1 MEILSPSP
9 PPSPGPAS
17 ASASGSGSAM
27 DSFIHRGAGWHFP
40 RRDNVDARVHVAVG
54 RSPEKTLGLLRWAF
68 RRFACAQ
75 VVLVHV
81 HQPSP
86 LIPTLLGKI
95 PAAQA
100 TEELVLSH
108 RKSEKDEMNKILL
121 TYLTF
126 CHRAQVQASLLVTE
140 NEQIHDGI
148 ITLVKDHGITKL
160 VMGSTPDTCFKLK
173 ASYGKA
179 SFMARNAPSFCEIW
193 FVWRG
198 RHIWTREAAAAI
210 GNNISVYNEDDVM
223 IRKRIRFS
231 STSNNAESILDEGY
245 ISYEAQT
252 PADRYE
258 ITISDNGQPNDY
270 ESLVDANHFCNIIV
284 PNLQHAQSA
293 FNSTFQPGSSV
304 DMESLVLYP
313 QEILDKNFKQV
324 ILEAERSRKDAFV
337 ELLKRKDTESR
348 VAGVIAR
355 AKASE
360 FAQKQEMKM
369 REELEALLTAT
380 KKQHEDLA
388 ENKEKATEG
397 LDSSMRKLAI
407 LDARAKSIAFRMNEA
422 VAELK
427 LIQSSIGTLN
437 QEIPKREKLELV
449 HTDQV
454 ERCAYNHIMLPNC
467 SSTVCADDLYNFREL
482 TLSDI
487 KAATCKFSDSLKVQP
502 RGLGCVY
509 KGEIMNRSVMIYKL
523 HSCIIQ
529 SSMQFQQEVHLISK
543 VRHPHLVTLI
553 GACPDALCLV
563 YEYVPN
569 GSLHDRLWS
578 KCGIPQL
585 PWKIRARIVAE
596 ISSAL
601 FFLHSCKPQMIVHG
615 DLKLENILLDANLH
629 CKIADCGISQLFM
642 EDAKD
647 ADPEYRRS
655 KPLTPKSDIYSFG
668 IVILQLLTGK
678 QAAGLPSEVRRAM
691 SSGKL
696 WSLLDPTAGEWP
708 LEVARRLAE
717 LGLKC
722 SEAASPELLT
732 PETVRDLEQLHLMRD
747 NRQVPSFFLC
757 PILKEVMHDPQVGA
771 DGLTYEGRAISELM
785 DNGPPITP
793 NHALRFAIHDWLSQ
807 RSTPF

>member
-1 MEILSPSP
+1 
-9 PPSPGPAS
+9 
-17 ASASGSGSAM
+17 
-27 DSFIHRGAGWHFP
+27 
-40 RRDNVDARVHVAVG
+40 
-54 RSPEKTLGLLRWAF
+54 
-68 RRFACAQ
+68 
-75 VVLVHV
+75 
-81 HQPSP
+81 
-86 LIPTLLGKI
+86 
-95 PAAQA
+95 
-100 TEELVLSH
+100 
-108 RKSEKDEMNKILL
+108 MNKILL

-369 REELEALLTAT
+369 WEELEALLTAT

>member
-17 ASASGSGSAM
+17 ASASASGSAM

-284 PNLQHAQSA
+284 PNLQNAQSA

-454 ERCAYNHIMLPNC
+454 ER
-467 SSTVCADDLYNFREL
+467 EL

-487 KAATCKFSDSLKVQP
+487 KAATCKFSDSLKVLP

>member
-17 ASASGSGSAM
+17 GSGSGSAM
-27 DSFIHRGAGWHFP
+27 DSFIHRGAGWHLP

-198 RHIWTREAAAAI
+198 RHIWTREAAAAT

-245 ISYEAQT
+245 ISYKAQT

-348 VAGVIAR
+348 VASVIAK

-380 KKQHEDLA
+380 KKQHEDLV

-747 NRQVPSFFLC
+747 NRQ
-757 PILKEVMHDPQVGA
+757 EVMHDPQVGA

-785 DNGPPITP
+785 DNGPPTTP

>member
-1 MEILSPSP
+1 
-9 PPSPGPAS
+9 
-17 ASASGSGSAM
+17 
-27 DSFIHRGAGWHFP
+27 
-40 RRDNVDARVHVAVG
+40 
-54 RSPEKTLGLLRWAF
+54 
-68 RRFACAQ
+68 
-75 VVLVHV
+75 
-81 HQPSP
+81 
-86 LIPTLLGKI
+86 
-95 PAAQA
+95 
-100 TEELVLSH
+100 
-108 RKSEKDEMNKILL
+108 MNKILL

>member
-9 PPSPGPAS
+9 PPSPGHAS
-17 ASASGSGSAM
+17 SSAM
-27 DSFIHRGAGWHFP
+27 DSFLHSGWHLH
-40 RRDNVDARVHVAVG
+40 RRDNVDSRVHVAVG

-68 RRFACAQ
+68 RRFACAHL
-75 VVLVHV
+75 VLVHV

-108 RKSEKDEMNKILL
+108 RKSDKDEMTKILH

-126 CHRAQVQASLLVTE
+126 CHRAQVQATLLVTE

-148 ITLVKDHGITKL
+148 VTLVKHHGITRL
-160 VMGSTPDTCFKLK
+160 VMGSTPDSCFKLK
-173 ASYGKA
+173 ASYGKT
-179 SFMARNAPSFCEIW
+179 SFMAKNAPSFCEIW

-198 RHIWTREAAAAI
+198 RHIWTREATAAI
-210 GNNISVYNEDDVM
+210 GNNNAVYNEDDVM

-231 STSNNAESILDEGY
+231 STSNSAEPILNEGY
-245 ISYEAQT
+245 IVCEASI

-258 ITISDNGQPNDY
+258 SSISDNGQPNDY
-270 ESLVDANHFCNIIV
+270 EPLVGGNHFYNTSV
-284 PNLQHAQSA
+284 PNLQHEQSA

-304 DMESLVLYP
+304 HMESLVLYP
-313 QEILDKNFKQV
+313 QEILDKNFKQIIV
-324 ILEAERSRKDAFV
+324 EAERSRKDAFV

-348 VAGVIAR
+348 VASVIAR
-355 AKASE
+355 AKDSE

-380 KKQHEDLA
+380 RKQHEDLVKD
-388 ENKEKATEG
+388 KEKATAG

-407 LDARAKSIAFRMNEA
+407 LDARAKSITIQMNEA
-422 VAELK
+422 EAELE
-427 LIQSSIGTLN
+427 LIQSSIETLN
-437 QEIPKREKLELV
+437 QGNPKTKKLEHLLAER
-449 HTDQV
+449 V
-454 ERCAYNHIMLPNC
+454 EGCTNC
-467 SSTVCADDLYNFREL
+467 SSTVCADELYNFREL
-482 TLSDI
+482 TLSNI
-487 KAATCKFSDSLKVQP
+487 QAATCKFSESFKIQP
-502 RGLGCVY
+502 RCLGCVY
-509 KGEIMNRSVMIYKL
+509 KGEILNRSVMIYKF
-523 HSCIIQ
+523 HSRIIQ
-529 SSMQFQQEVHLISK
+529 SSMQFKQEVHILSK
-543 VRHPHLVTLI
+543 VRHPHLMTLI
-553 GACPDALCLV
+553 GACPEALCLV
-563 YEYVPN
+563 YENVPN
-569 GSLHDRLWS
+569 GSLHDHLLS

-601 FFLHSCKPQMIVHG
+601 LFLHTCKPQMIVHG
-615 DLKLENILLDANLH
+615 DLKLENILLDADLH
-629 CKIADCGISQLFM
+629 CKIAYSGISQLFM

-647 ADPEYRRS
+647 SDPEYQQRS
-655 KPLTPKSDIYSFG
+655 KLLTPRSDIYSFG
-668 IVILQLLTGK
+668 IVILQLLTGL
-678 QAAGLPSEVRRAM
+678 QAAGLPSQVRRAM

-708 LEVARRLAE
+708 LEVSERLAE
-717 LGLKC
+717 FGLKC
-722 SEAASPELLT
+722 SEAGGPELLS
-732 PETVRDLEQLHLMRD
+732 PEAVRDLEQLHLMRD

-771 DGLTYEGRAISELM
+771 DGLTYEARAISKLSEI
-785 DNGPPITP
+785 GPPIIP

-807 RSTPF
+807 SSTPF

>member
-1 MEILSPSP
+1 
-9 PPSPGPAS
+9 
-17 ASASGSGSAM
+17 
-27 DSFIHRGAGWHFP
+27 
-40 RRDNVDARVHVAVG
+40 
-54 RSPEKTLGLLRWAF
+54 
-68 RRFACAQ
+68 
-75 VVLVHV
+75 
-81 HQPSP
+81 
-86 LIPTLLGKI
+86 
-95 PAAQA
+95 
-100 TEELVLSH
+100 
-108 RKSEKDEMNKILL
+108 
-121 TYLTF
+121 
-126 CHRAQVQASLLVTE
+126 
-140 NEQIHDGI
+140 
-148 ITLVKDHGITKL
+148 
-160 VMGSTPDTCFKLK
+160 LK

-284 PNLQHAQSA
+284 PNLQNAQSA

-487 KAATCKFSDSLKVQP
+487 KAATCKFSDSLKVLP

-529 SSMQFQQEVHLISK
+529 SSMQFQQEVLS
-543 VRHPHLVTLI
+543 VTLFI
-553 GACPDALCLV
+553 MLV
-563 YEYVPN
+563 DILVI
-569 GSLHDRLWS
+569 H
-578 KCGIPQL
+578 
-585 PWKIRARIVAE
+585 
-596 ISSAL
+596 SSMKL
-601 FFLHSCKPQMIVHG
+601 
-615 DLKLENILLDANLH
+615 LK
-629 CKIADCGISQLFM
+629 
-642 EDAKD
+642 
-647 ADPEYRRS
+647 
-655 KPLTPKSDIYSFG
+655 
-668 IVILQLLTGK
+668 VILQLHISLETLW
-678 QAAGLPSEVRRAM
+678 GLLNYV
-691 SSGKL
+691 GF
-696 WSLLDPTAGEWP
+696 
-708 LEVARRLAE
+708 V
-717 LGLKC
+717 
-722 SEAASPELLT
+722 
-732 PETVRDLEQLHLMRD
+732 
-747 NRQVPSFFLC
+747 FFLLF
-757 PILKEVMHDPQVGA
+757 I
-771 DGLTYEGRAISELM
+771 
-785 DNGPPITP
+785 
-793 NHALRFAIHDWLSQ
+793 
-807 RSTPF
+807 

>member
-1 MEILSPSP
+1 M
-9 PPSPGPAS
+9 
-17 ASASGSGSAM
+17 
-27 DSFIHRGAGWHFP
+27 
-40 RRDNVDARVHVAVG
+40 
-54 RSPEKTLGLLRWAF
+54 
-68 RRFACAQ
+68 
-75 VVLVHV
+75 
-81 HQPSP
+81 
-86 LIPTLLGKI
+86 
-95 PAAQA
+95 
-100 TEELVLSH
+100 
-108 RKSEKDEMNKILL
+108 
-121 TYLTF
+121 
-126 CHRAQVQASLLVTE
+126 
-140 NEQIHDGI
+140 
-148 ITLVKDHGITKL
+148 
-160 VMGSTPDTCFKLK
+160 
-173 ASYGKA
+173 
-179 SFMARNAPSFCEIW
+179 
-193 FVWRG
+193 
-198 RHIWTREAAAAI
+198 
-210 GNNISVYNEDDVM
+210 
-223 IRKRIRFS
+223 
-231 STSNNAESILDEGY
+231 
-245 ISYEAQT
+245 
-252 PADRYE
+252 
-258 ITISDNGQPNDY
+258 
-270 ESLVDANHFCNIIV
+270 
-284 PNLQHAQSA
+284 
-293 FNSTFQPGSSV
+293 
-304 DMESLVLYP
+304 
-313 QEILDKNFKQV
+313 
-324 ILEAERSRKDAFV
+324 
-337 ELLKRKDTESR
+337 
-348 VAGVIAR
+348 
-355 AKASE
+355 
-360 FAQKQEMKM
+360 
-369 REELEALLTAT
+369 
-380 KKQHEDLA
+380 
-388 ENKEKATEG
+388 
-397 LDSSMRKLAI
+397 
-407 LDARAKSIAFRMNEA
+407 
-422 VAELK
+422 AELK

>member
-1 MEILSPSP
+1 
-9 PPSPGPAS
+9 
-17 ASASGSGSAM
+17 
-27 DSFIHRGAGWHFP
+27 
-40 RRDNVDARVHVAVG
+40 
-54 RSPEKTLGLLRWAF
+54 
-68 RRFACAQ
+68 
-75 VVLVHV
+75 
-81 HQPSP
+81 
-86 LIPTLLGKI
+86 
-95 PAAQA
+95 
-100 TEELVLSH
+100 
-108 RKSEKDEMNKILL
+108 MNKILL

-454 ERCAYNHIMLPNC
+454 ER
-467 SSTVCADDLYNFREL
+467 EL

>member
-17 ASASGSGSAM
+17 ASASASGSAM

-68 RRFACAQ
+68 RRFACTQ

-454 ERCAYNHIMLPNC
+454 ER
-467 SSTVCADDLYNFREL
+467 EL

>member
-17 ASASGSGSAM
+17 ASASASGSAM

-284 PNLQHAQSA
+284 PNLQNAQSA

-454 ERCAYNHIMLPNC
+454 ER
-467 SSTVCADDLYNFREL
+467 EL

-487 KAATCKFSDSLKVQP
+487 KAATCKFSDSLKVLP

-747 NRQVPSFFLC
+747 NRQ
-757 PILKEVMHDPQVGA
+757 EVMHDPQVGA

>member
-454 ERCAYNHIMLPNC
+454 ER
-467 SSTVCADDLYNFREL
+467 EL

>member
-17 ASASGSGSAM
+17 GSGSAM
-27 DSFIHRGAGWHFP
+27 DSFLHRGAGWHLS

-258 ITISDNGQPNDY
+258 IPISDNGQLNDY
-270 ESLVDANHFCNIIV
+270 EPLVDANHFHNIIV

-348 VAGVIAR
+348 VASVIAR

-369 REELEALLTAT
+369 REELETLLTAT
-380 KKQHEDLA
+380 RKQHEDLV
-388 ENKEKATEG
+388 ENREKATEG

-422 VAELK
+422 AAELK

-437 QEIPKREKLELV
+437 QENPKTEKLELV
-449 HTDQV
+449 LTDQV
-454 ERCAYNHIMLPNC
+454 EG
-467 SSTVCADDLYNFREL
+467 STVCADDLYNFREL

-487 KAATCKFSDSLKVQP
+487 KAATCKFSESLKVQP

-509 KGEIMNRSVMIYKL
+509 KGEIMNRSVMIYEL
-523 HSCIIQ
+523 HSHIIR
-529 SSMQFQQEVHLISK
+529 SLTQFQQEVHVLSK
-543 VRHPHLVTLI
+543 ARHPHLVTLI
-553 GACPDALCLV
+553 GACPEALCLV

-569 GSLHDRLWS
+569 GSLHDRILS

-615 DLKLENILLDANLH
+615 DLKLENILLDADLH
-629 CKIADCGISQLFM
+629 CKIANCGISQLFM

-647 ADPEYRRS
+647 TDPEYRRRR
-655 KPLTPKSDIYSFG
+655 PLTPKSDIYSFG

-678 QAAGLPSEVRRAM
+678 QAAAGLPSEVRRAM

-747 NRQVPSFFLC
+747 NRQ
-757 PILKEVMHDPQVGA
+757 EVMHDPQVGA
-771 DGLTYEGRAISELM
+771 DGFTYEGRAISELM
-785 DNGPPITP
+785 GNGPPITP